1 MRNNKAMDRSSGLPV
16 KLARPA
22 QRALSN
28 AGITTLKQLSTFS
41 EKEITELHGIGN
53 HAMAAIKKALIENGI
68 SFSKDKKLKK

>member
-1 MRNNKAMDRSSGLPV
+1 MRNSKAKEKSSGLPV

-41 EKEITELHGIGN
+41 EKEITELHGIGQN
-53 HAMAAIKKALIENGI
+53 AMAAIKRALIENGM